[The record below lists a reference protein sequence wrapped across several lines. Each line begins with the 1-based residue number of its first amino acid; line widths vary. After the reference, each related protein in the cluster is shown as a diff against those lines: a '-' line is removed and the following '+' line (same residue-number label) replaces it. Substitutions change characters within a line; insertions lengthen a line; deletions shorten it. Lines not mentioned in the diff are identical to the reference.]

1 MKLGEWSGAAVEAA
15 TGGTPPD
22 ADEWVP
28 VDLPGS
34 PARFAGADCVTY
46 RTQFDDPRESEETRA
61 LLTLRG
67 CYARTRVWLN
77 GDLLGTH
84 DTYFEPAKFVFEP
97 AAENDLVVEC
107 RRPDDRFGGVHETDL
122 LPPEAKV
129 PAIWWDAEVESLPA
143 AGLVDV
149 HVRPEVTDEHTAFRA
164 QLTIDAARR
173 FEDEVTFSLRP
184 EGFRA
189 GGTMKREP
197 VSAAAGERT
206 TVERSIEVL
215 DPKLWYPRG
224 YGPQNRYTLA
234 IKLAGREETVSTG
247 LRTIEY
253 DDGFLVNGR
262 LVRARGFDLLPP
274 ENPCAVEAFGSEVT
288 RSGGDGSADTEWAAD
303 VERAAE
309 ANANLLRAHAHV
321 PPQELYEACNAAG
334 LLVWQDLPLTGEG
347 GYDIDRG
354 RDLAG
359 KVFERYRHHPSQA
372 AFGVHDDPR
381 EVFSSPIGGGRTGRA
396 RLRWRAWRTDYN
408 ATADEAVAEGFPDEA
423 IVFPVIGPAGIDAD
437 ATTLYPGWDYGS
449 ARDID
454 WLLKRNPDL
463 GRIVAEFGAGALAG
477 DETGAATEDPK
488 AEAAADGAGEIAG
501 FDRSRHDTRV
511 SGGVEDSQAYQ
522 ARVLKTVAEA
532 LRRKESHTLAAFAL
546 RDTDAAGMGVLA
558 RDGTPKAGYE
568 AITDS
573 YEPVQVVLD
582 GDPRGSVGTTVL
594 NDSPELVEGT
604 VSWRAGENEGSA
616 EVSVDTLDRTD
627 GPDVTVP
634 KDAEEVVLELE
645 LPDRTVENRYRC

>member
-15 TGGTPPD
+15 TGGKPPVP
-22 ADEWVP
+22 DEWVP

-46 RTQFDDPRESEETRA
+46 RTRFDDPREGEETRA

-84 DTYFEPAKFVFEP
+84 DTYFEPATFVFEP
-97 AAENDLVVEC
+97 AAENELVVEC

-122 LPPEAKV
+122 LPPESKV
-129 PAIWWDAEVESLPA
+129 PAIWWDAEVEGLPP

-149 HVRPEVTDEHTAFRA
+149 HVRPELADERAAFRA
-164 QLTIDAARR
+164 ELTIDAARR
-173 FEDEVTFSLRP
+173 FEGEVTFSLRP

-189 GGTMKREP
+189 GGTMEREP
-197 VSAAAGERT
+197 VSVGAGERA

-224 YGPQNRYTLA
+224 YGSQNRYTLA
-234 IKLAGREETVSTG
+234 IKLGGRKETVSTG
-247 LRTIEY
+247 LCTIEY
-253 DDGFLVNGR
+253 DDGFFVNDR
-262 LVRARGFDLLPP
+262 QVSARGFDLLPP
-274 ENPCAVEAFGSEVT
+274 TDPCA
-288 RSGGDGSADTEWAAD
+288 DGESSPETAWFED

-309 ANANLLRAHAHV
+309 ANANFLRAHAHV
-321 PPQELYEACNAAG
+321 PPQELYEACDAAG

-354 RDLAG
+354 RELAG
-359 KVFERYRHHPSQA
+359 KLFERYRHHPSRA
-372 AFGVHDDPR
+372 AFGIHDDPR

-408 ATADEAVAEGFPDEA
+408 TTADEAVAEGFPDEA
-423 IVFPVIGPAGIDAD
+423 IVFPVIGPVGIDAD

-449 ARDID
+449 ARDVD

-463 GRIVAEFGAGALAG
+463 GRIVAEFGAAALAG
-477 DETGAATEDPK
+477 NDADAPEEDVA
-488 AEAAADGAGEIAG
+488 AEAAADGGEIAG
-501 FDRSRHDTRV
+501 FDRKRHDART
-511 SGGVEDSQAYQ
+511 SGGVEASQAYQ

-532 LRRKESHTLAAFAL
+532 LRREGSNALAAFAL

-558 RDGTPKAGYE
+558 RDGTSKAGYE
-568 AITDS
+568 AIAAS
-573 YEPVQVVLD
+573 YEPVQIVLD
-582 GDPRGSVGTTVL
+582 GNPRGTVGTTVL

-604 VSWRAGENEGSA
+604 VSWRAGENEGST
-616 EVSVDTLDRTD
+616 EVSVDTLDRTS
-627 GPDVTVP
+627 GPDVSIP
-634 KDAEEVVLELE
+634 KGAEEVVLEIE